1 MLRKHHDDSAK
12 DIVSDFRAG
21 HVAAFESIFH
31 KLYARLCSFS
41 LSYTRDNAATEEIV
55 GDSFLIVWN
64 KREQFKDI
72 NGLKSYLYTTVKNA
86 SLDYLKKSGEAIP
99 IDINTPDSTK
109 NMEFRMIEEETHS
122 MLYSALDSL
131 PAKCRRVFELSCLDG
146 VKYQDIADEMQ
157 ISLNTVKSQRA
168 RAIQLLK
175 DHFKGQSFYTL
186 FLSTL

>member
-1 MLRKHHDDSAK
+1 MIRKHHDSIEN
-12 DIVSDFRAG
+12 IVSDFRDG
-21 HVAAFESIFH
+21 HVAAFERIFH

-41 LSYTRDNAATEEIV
+41 LSYTRDNTVAEEIV
-55 GDSFLIVWN
+55 GDSFLVVWN

-99 IDINTPDSTK
+99 IDINTPDSNK

-131 PAKCRRVFELSCLDG
+131 PAKCRRVFELSCLDD
-146 VKYQDIADEMQ
+146 VKYQDIDEMQ

-186 FLSTL
+186 VLSAL